1 MQKEVKAKRQ
11 QYLCQQPGR
20 NRLQQVVPF
29 EWSMIYK
36 SSLDLKTILRKFL
49 SKRALT
55 GRVLGPH
62 KLQHH
67 TNEGRGKDKRN
78 LKGGE
83 AERWRREKSKVA
95 FLVFIIAT
103 FYIFFVWKKKKLL
116 EANGTFSANVIK
128 NPARYVSCND
138 IIYIIIYINNFSLL
152 AMPRLWLIFIC
163 LSFPLLS
170 GPDAVGMPM
179 WSSEKGDRESH
190 LQALR
195 RKDSSQYIRCF

>member
-36 SSLDLKTILRKFL
+36 SSLDLKTILRKSL
-49 SKRALT
+49 SKKALT

-78 LKGGE
+78 LKGEE

-103 FYIFFVWKKKKLL
+103 FYIFFL
-116 EANGTFSANVIK
+116 
-128 NPARYVSCND
+128 
-138 IIYIIIYINNFSLL
+138 
-152 AMPRLWLIFIC
+152 
-163 LSFPLLS
+163 
-170 GPDAVGMPM
+170 
-179 WSSEKGDRESH
+179 
-190 LQALR
+190 
-195 RKDSSQYIRCF
+195 

>member
-49 SKRALT
+49 SKKALK
-55 GRVLGPH
+55 G
-62 KLQHH
+62 QHH
-67 TNEGRGKDKRN
+67 TNEGTGKDKR
-78 LKGGE
+78 KGEE

-103 FYIFFVWKKKKLL
+103 FYIFFV
-116 EANGTFSANVIK
+116 
-128 NPARYVSCND
+128 
-138 IIYIIIYINNFSLL
+138 
-152 AMPRLWLIFIC
+152 
-163 LSFPLLS
+163 
-170 GPDAVGMPM
+170 
-179 WSSEKGDRESH
+179 
-190 LQALR
+190 
-195 RKDSSQYIRCF
+195 

>member
-49 SKRALT
+49 SKKALK

-67 TNEGRGKDKRN
+67 TNEGTGKDKR
-78 LKGGE
+78 KGEE

-103 FYIFFVWKKKKLL
+103 FYIFFVLKKKLL

-128 NPARYVSCND
+128 NPARYVSCID
-138 IIYIIIYINNFSLL
+138 IIYITIL
-152 AMPRLWLIFIC
+152 ACSPC
-163 LSFPLLS
+163 QDY
-170 GPDAVGMPM
+170 G
-179 WSSEKGDRESH
+179 
-190 LQALR
+190 
-195 RKDSSQYIRCF
+195 